1 MPFLLFLS
9 FLYIFNTK
17 DKINSKMKKAK
28 TIIYSIS
35 KSTVRKTTGIW
46 AAGGQH

>member
-17 DKINSKMKKAK
+17 DKKQQNEEREDN
-28 TIIYSIS
+28 YL
-35 KSTVRKTTGIW
+35 
-46 AAGGQH
+46 